1 MTESKRKESNAFF
14 EAIDR
19 SFRRAVQE
27 ARERSIRMGAPFY
40 VWQDGKVIDLNLSQH
55 RAAES
60 SAEYVTDDSE
70 RPDQH

>member
-1 MTESKRKESNAFF
+1 MTESDKESNALF

-40 VWQDGKVIDLNLSQH
+40 VWQDGKIVDLNASQH

-60 SAEYVTDDSE
+60 AGDYATDHSE
-70 RPDQH
+70 TQDQH